1 MKVFNKLSFFI
12 FNETER
18 MIAFRYIKSRRVEG
32 FISISAWFSLLGIML
47 GVATLIVVMS
57 VMNGF
62 RTELVDRI
70 LGINGHLIIYSK
82 NERTIPNY
90 TKIINKIL
98 DTPNVV
104 AVTAHLEGQ
113 ALAKNKNSISGVII
127 RGSNWSDL
135 PAKKLLWNSLNQS
148 TISNFKDKQNIIM
161 GYRLGQKLNLKV
173 GDYIS
178 LISPNGM
185 ETALG
190 VLPVNQNFKVGGFFD
205 MGMYEYDNNFIFI
218 PWKKAELFLSTNNIA
233 HGIEVF
239 LKDQKLTSSVNL
251 QLQSKL
257 NKNLIVIDWKKR
269 NSSFMNALA
278 VEKNVMFV
286 ILTLIILVA
295 AFNIISSMIMLV
307 QTKKADIALMRTMGA
322 SQYLIIKVFMLT
334 GSIIGFLGTFVG
346 VLLGVF
352 VSMNI
357 EKIRQLITSIFDQE
371 LFSAEIYFLSKLP
384 SNININEVLIVICIS
399 IFLTLLASIFPAWKA
414 SKISPAEA
422 LRYE

>member
-1 MKVFNKLSFFI
+1 
-12 FNETER
+12 
-18 MIAFRYIKSRRVEG
+18 
-32 FISISAWFSLLGIML
+32 
-47 GVATLIVVMS
+47 
-57 VMNGF
+57 
-62 RTELVDRI
+62 
-70 LGINGHLIIYSK
+70 
-82 NERTIPNY
+82 
-90 TKIINKIL
+90 
-98 DTPNVV
+98 
-104 AVTAHLEGQ
+104 
-113 ALAKNKNSISGVII
+113 
-127 RGSNWSDL
+127 
-135 PAKKLLWNSLNQS
+135 
-148 TISNFKDKQNIIM
+148 M

-173 GDYIS
+173 GDFVS

-190 VLPVNQNFKVGGFFD
+190 VLPFNQNFKIGGFFD

-239 LKDQKLTSSVNL
+239 LKDQKFTSSVNL

-307 QTKKADIALMRTMGA
+307 QTKKGDIALMRTMGA

-357 EKIRQLITSIFDQE
+357 EKIRELVTSIFGQE

>member
-1 MKVFNKLSFFI
+1 
-12 FNETER
+12 

-98 DTPNVV
+98 DTQNVV

-135 PAKKLLWNSLNQS
+135 AAKKLLWKSLNQS

-173 GDYIS
+173 GDFVS

-190 VLPVNQNFKVGGFFD
+190 ILPVNQNFKIGGFFD

-357 EKIRQLITSIFDQE
+357 EKIRQLITSIFGQE

>member
-1 MKVFNKLSFFI
+1 
-12 FNETER
+12 

-90 TKIINKIL
+90 TNIINHIS
-98 DTPNVV
+98 DTSNVV

-113 ALAKNKNSISGVII
+113 ALAKNKNFISGVII

-135 PAKKLLWNSLNQS
+135 AAKKLLWKSLSQS

-173 GDYIS
+173 GDFVS

-190 VLPVNQNFKVGGFFD
+190 VLPFNQNFKIGGFFD

-239 LKDQKLTSSVNL
+239 LKDQKFTSSVNL

-334 GSIIGFLGTFVG
+334 GSIIGFLGTFFG
-346 VLLGVF
+346 VLLGIF
-352 VSMNI
+352 ISMNI
-357 EKIRQLITSIFDQE
+357 EKIRQLITSIFGQE

-384 SNININEVLIVICIS
+384 SDININEVLIVICIS

>member
-1 MKVFNKLSFFI
+1 
-12 FNETER
+12 

-82 NERTIPNY
+82 NERNIPNY
-90 TKIINKIL
+90 TKIINKIS

-135 PAKKLLWNSLNQS
+135 AAKKLLWKSLNQS
-148 TISNFKDKQNIIM
+148 TISNFKNKQNIIM

-173 GDYIS
+173 GDFVS

-190 VLPVNQNFKVGGFFD
+190 VLPVNQNFKIGGFFD

-357 EKIRQLITSIFDQE
+357 EKIRQLITSMFGQE

>member
-1 MKVFNKLSFFI
+1 
-12 FNETER
+12 

-135 PAKKLLWNSLNQS
+135 AAKKLLWKSLNQS

-173 GDYIS
+173 GDFVS

-190 VLPVNQNFKVGGFFD
+190 VLPVNQNFKIGGFFD

-218 PWKKAELFLSTNNIA
+218 PWKKAELFLSTNNVA

-357 EKIRQLITSIFDQE
+357 EKIRQLITSMFGQE

>member
-1 MKVFNKLSFFI
+1 
-12 FNETER
+12 
-18 MIAFRYIKSRRVEG
+18 MISFRYIKSRRVEG

-127 RGSNWSDL
+127 RGSKWSDL
-135 PAKKLLWNSLNQS
+135 AAKKLLWKSLNQS

-173 GDYIS
+173 GDFVS

-190 VLPVNQNFKVGGFFD
+190 VLPVNQNFKIGGFFD

>member
-1 MKVFNKLSFFI
+1 
-12 FNETER
+12 

-135 PAKKLLWNSLNQS
+135 AAKKLLWKSLNQS

-173 GDYIS
+173 GDFVS

-190 VLPVNQNFKVGGFFD
+190 VLPVNQNFKIGGFFD

-218 PWKKAELFLSTNNIA
+218 PWKKAELFLSTNNVA

-257 NKNLIVIDWKKR
+257 NKNLIIIDWKKR

-357 EKIRQLITSIFDQE
+357 EKIRQLITSMFGQE

>member
-1 MKVFNKLSFFI
+1 MSYFF
-12 FNETER
+12 FKETER

-82 NERTIPNY
+82 NERVITNY
-90 TKIINKIL
+90 NSIINKIS

-104 AVTAHLEGQ
+104 AVTPHLEGQ
-113 ALAKNKNSISGVII
+113 ALAQNKSSISGVII
-127 RGSNWSDL
+127 RGANWSDL
-135 PAKKLLWNSLNQS
+135 AAKKLLWKSLDEL
-148 TISNFKDKQNIIM
+148 TISNFKNKKNIIM
-161 GYRLGQKLNLKV
+161 GYRLGQKLNIRV
-173 GDYIS
+173 GDYVS
-178 LISPNGM
+178 LISPSGM

-190 VLPVNQNFKVGGFFD
+190 VLPVKQNFKVGGFFD
-205 MGMYEYDNNFIFI
+205 MGMYEYDSNFIFI
-218 PWKKAELFLSTNNIA
+218 PWKKAEIFLSTNNIA

-239 LKDQKLTSSVNL
+239 LKNQKLTSSVSS
-251 QLQSKL
+251 QLKSKL
-257 NKNLIVIDWKKR
+257 NNNLIIIDWKKR

-307 QTKKADIALMRTMGA
+307 QTKKTDIALMRTMGA
-322 SQYLIIKVFMLT
+322 SQYLIIKIFMLT
-334 GSIIGFLGTFVG
+334 GSLIGVLGTFIG
-346 VLLGVF
+346 VILGIS

-357 EKIRQLITSIFDQE
+357 EKIREVVTAILGQE

-384 SNININEVLIVICIS
+384 SNINMNEVLIVICIS
-399 IFLTLLASIFPAWKA
+399 IVLTLLASIFPAWKA

>member
-1 MKVFNKLSFFI
+1 
-12 FNETER
+12 
-18 MIAFRYIKSRRVEG
+18 MIAFRYIRSRRVEG

-127 RGSNWSDL
+127 RGSKWSDL
-135 PAKKLLWNSLNQS
+135 AAKKILWKSLNQS

-161 GYRLGQKLNLKV
+161 GYRLGQKLNLNV

-190 VLPVNQNFKVGGFFD
+190 ILPVNQNFKVGGFFD

-239 LKDQKLTSSVNL
+239 LKDQKTTSSVNL

-334 GSIIGFLGTFVG
+334 GSIIGFLGTFFG

-357 EKIRQLITSIFDQE
+357 EKIRQLISSIFGQE

-384 SNININEVLIVICIS
+384 SDININEVLIVICIS

>member
-1 MKVFNKLSFFI
+1 
-12 FNETER
+12 

-127 RGSNWSDL
+127 RGSKWSDL
-135 PAKKLLWNSLNQS
+135 AAKKILWKSLNQS

-173 GDYIS
+173 GDFVS

-190 VLPVNQNFKVGGFFD
+190 VLPVNQNFKIGGFFD

-334 GSIIGFLGTFVG
+334 GSIIGFLGTFFG

-357 EKIRQLITSIFDQE
+357 EKIRQLITSIFGQE

>member
-1 MKVFNKLSFFI
+1 
-12 FNETER
+12 

-135 PAKKLLWNSLNQS
+135 AAKKLLWKSLNQS

-173 GDYIS
+173 GDFVS

-190 VLPVNQNFKVGGFFD
+190 VLPVNQNFKIGGFFD

-218 PWKKAELFLSTNNIA
+218 PWKKAELFLSTNNVA

-352 VSMNI
+352 ISMNI
-357 EKIRQLITSIFDQE
+357 EKIRQLITSIFGQE

>member
-1 MKVFNKLSFFI
+1 MSFFI

-127 RGSNWSDL
+127 RGSKWSDL
-135 PAKKLLWNSLNQS
+135 AAKKLLWKSLNQS

-173 GDYIS
+173 GDFVS

-190 VLPVNQNFKVGGFFD
+190 VLPVNQNFKIGGFFD

-218 PWKKAELFLSTNNIA
+218 PWKKAELFLSTNKIA

-239 LKDQKLTSSVNL
+239 LKDQKLTSYVNL

-307 QTKKADIALMRTMGA
+307 QTKKVDIALMRTMGA

-357 EKIRQLITSIFDQE
+357 EKIRQLITSIFGQE

-384 SNININEVLIVICIS
+384 SNIDINEVLIVICIS

>member
-1 MKVFNKLSFFI
+1 
-12 FNETER
+12 

-127 RGSNWSDL
+127 RGSKWSDL
-135 PAKKLLWNSLNQS
+135 AAKKLLWKSLNQS
-148 TISNFKDKQNIIM
+148 TISNFKDKHNIIM

-173 GDYIS
+173 GDFVS

-190 VLPVNQNFKVGGFFD
+190 VLPVNQNFKIGGFFD

-357 EKIRQLITSIFDQE
+357 EKIRQLITSIFGQE

>member
-1 MKVFNKLSFFI
+1 
-12 FNETER
+12 

-82 NERTIPNY
+82 NERVITNY
-90 TKIINKIL
+90 NSIINKIS

-104 AVTAHLEGQ
+104 AVTPHLEGQ
-113 ALAKNKNSISGVII
+113 ALAQNKSSISGVII
-127 RGSNWSDL
+127 RGANWSDL
-135 PAKKLLWNSLNQS
+135 AAKKLLWKSLDEL
-148 TISNFKDKQNIIM
+148 TISNFRDNQNIIM
-161 GYRLGQKLNLKV
+161 GYRLGQKLNVRV
-173 GDYIS
+173 GDFVS
-178 LISPNGM
+178 LISPRVM

-190 VLPVNQNFKVGGFFD
+190 VLPIKQKFKVGGFFD

-239 LKDQKLTSSVNL
+239 LKDQKFTSSVNSRL
-251 QLQSKL
+251 ISEL
-257 NKNLIVIDWKKR
+257 NNNLTVIDWKKR
-269 NSSFMNALA
+269 NSSFMSALA
-278 VEKNVMFV
+278 VEKNVMFI

-307 QTKKADIALMRTMGA
+307 QTKKGDIALMRTMGA
-322 SQYLIIKVFMLT
+322 SQYLIIKIFMLT
-334 GSIIGFLGTFVG
+334 GSIIGILGTLVG
-346 VLLGVF
+346 VILGIC

-357 EKIRQLITSIFDQE
+357 QEIREAVTSILGQE

-384 SNININEVLIVICIS
+384 SNININEVLMVICIS

-414 SKISPAEA
+414 SRISPAEA

>member
-1 MKVFNKLSFFI
+1 
-12 FNETER
+12 

-127 RGSNWSDL
+127 RGSKWSDL
-135 PAKKLLWNSLNQS
+135 AAKKILWKSLNQS
-148 TISNFKDKQNIIM
+148 TISNFKDKKNIIM

-190 VLPVNQNFKVGGFFD
+190 VLPVNQNFKIGGFFD

-334 GSIIGFLGTFVG
+334 GSIIGFLGTFFG

-357 EKIRQLITSIFDQE
+357 EKIRQLITSIFGQE

-384 SNININEVLIVICIS
+384 SDININEVLIVICIS

>member
-1 MKVFNKLSFFI
+1 
-12 FNETER
+12 

-127 RGSNWSDL
+127 RGSKWSDL
-135 PAKKLLWNSLNQS
+135 AAKKILWKSLNQS

-173 GDYIS
+173 GDFVS

-190 VLPVNQNFKVGGFFD
+190 VLPVNQNFKIGGFFD

-218 PWKKAELFLSTNNIA
+218 PWKKAELFLSTNNVA

-239 LKDQKLTSSVNL
+239 LKDQKTTSSVNL

-352 VSMNI
+352 VSLNI
-357 EKIRQLITSIFDQE
+357 EKIRQLITSMFGQE

>member
-1 MKVFNKLSFFI
+1 
-12 FNETER
+12 

-135 PAKKLLWNSLNQS
+135 AAKKLLWKSLDLS

-173 GDYIS
+173 GDFVS

-190 VLPVNQNFKVGGFFD
+190 VLPVNQNFKIGGFFD

-218 PWKKAELFLSTNNIA
+218 PWKKAELFLSTNNVA

-357 EKIRQLITSIFDQE
+357 EKIRQLITSMFGQE

>member
-1 MKVFNKLSFFI
+1 
-12 FNETER
+12 

-127 RGSNWSDL
+127 RGSKWSDL
-135 PAKKLLWNSLNQS
+135 AAKKLLWKSLNQS
-148 TISNFKDKQNIIM
+148 TISNFKDKHNIIM

-190 VLPVNQNFKVGGFFD
+190 VMPVNQNFKVGGFFD

-357 EKIRQLITSIFDQE
+357 EKIRQLITSIFGQE

>member
-1 MKVFNKLSFFI
+1 
-12 FNETER
+12 

-178 LISPNGM
+178 LISPNGI

-190 VLPVNQNFKVGGFFD
+190 VMPVNQNFKVGGFFD

-257 NKNLIVIDWKKR
+257 HKNLIVIDWKKR

-357 EKIRQLITSIFDQE
+357 EKIRQLITSIFGQE
-371 LFSAEIYFLSKLP
+371 LFSAEIYFLSQLP

>member
-1 MKVFNKLSFFI
+1 
-12 FNETER
+12 

-127 RGSNWSDL
+127 RGSKWSDL
-135 PAKKLLWNSLNQS
+135 AAKKLLWKSLNQS

-173 GDYIS
+173 GDFVS

-357 EKIRQLITSIFDQE
+357 EKIRQIITSIFGQE

>member
-1 MKVFNKLSFFI
+1 
-12 FNETER
+12 

-127 RGSNWSDL
+127 RGSKWSDL
-135 PAKKLLWNSLNQS
+135 AAKKILWKSLNQS

-190 VLPVNQNFKVGGFFD
+190 ILPVNQNFKVGGFFD

-239 LKDQKLTSSVNL
+239 LKDQKTTSSVNL

-334 GSIIGFLGTFVG
+334 GSIIGFLGTFIG
-346 VLLGVF
+346 VLLGIF

-357 EKIRQLITSIFDQE
+357 EKIRQLITSIFGQE